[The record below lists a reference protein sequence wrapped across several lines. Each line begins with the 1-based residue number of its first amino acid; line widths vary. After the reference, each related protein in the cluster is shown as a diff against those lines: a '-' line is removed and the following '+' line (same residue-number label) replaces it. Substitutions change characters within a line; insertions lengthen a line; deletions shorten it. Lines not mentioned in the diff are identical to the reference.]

1 MSAFDDNLPDL
12 IADIGSP
19 QLMAKIDTALRSIA
33 SFDLSCVFAYPAG
46 APPQLL
52 YDDFRGA
59 ATKAALDH
67 YFSGAYLLDCVYS
80 ACKKQTPAGLY
91 RLAELAPDA
100 FFEGEYYNNPDVH
113 PCISMEQGS
122 LAEEIVFLV
131 PLNNGFSA
139 AYSIMR
145 SNGREPFSAQ
155 AFERMK
161 AREPMLRA
169 LIQRHFRDVA
179 SLKSEPDKGELEP
192 TFDSFRADILSDRE
206 RVIASLVLQ
215 GHSSTSI
222 GLNLGIAEGTVKI
235 HRKNLYAKLNISSQ
249 AELFA
254 LFLKHLRMGKV

>member
-1 MSAFDDNLPDL
+1 MSAFEDHLPGL

-19 QLMAKIDTALRSIA
+19 ELMAKIDVVLRTIA
-33 SFDLSCVFAYPAG
+33 PFDLSCVFAYPAG
-46 APPQLL
+46 AAPQLL

-100 FFEGEYYNNPDVH
+100 FFEGEYYNNPEVH
-113 PCISMEQGS
+113 PCISMEKGS

-131 PLNNGFSA
+131 PLNSGAIA

-155 AFERMK
+155 AFDGLR
-161 AREPMLRA
+161 AREPTLRA
-169 LIQRHFRDVA
+169 LIERHFRNIQ
-179 SLKSEPDKGELEP
+179 SLKSEPGEGVLEP
-192 TFDSFRADILSDRE
+192 TFDSFRADILSARE